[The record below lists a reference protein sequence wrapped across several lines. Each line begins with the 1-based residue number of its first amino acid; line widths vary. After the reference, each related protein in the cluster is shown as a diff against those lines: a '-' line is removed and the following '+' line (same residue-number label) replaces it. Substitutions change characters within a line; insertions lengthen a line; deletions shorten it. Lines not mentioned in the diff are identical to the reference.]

1 MVCTLVFYS
10 YCCFGMTTLG
20 SIAYLTYNCGIK
32 NGLKLYMIAMT
43 LPMMMVATGLTLKK
57 TFISNY

>member
-43 LPMMMVATGLTLKK
+43 LPIMMVATVLT
-57 TFISNY
+57 F